1 MTRRAVVAGLIST
14 FGLLALSGAACA
26 QDSWP
31 NKPVRIIVNLAAGS
45 GGDISGRVL
54 SDQLSK
60 TFGQPFILDFKP
72 GANGIVGTEAAA
84 KSPNDGYTLL
94 YTYTAAHVVNPAL
107 YPKLSYDPVKDFT
120 PVAQIGAGGNLLLVS
135 PKLPVNNLSEFIAYV
150 KSKPADELSY
160 GSWGSGSGGHLSME
174 ALKQQTGLQIKHIPY
189 KSSSTIL
196 VDLMSGVIDV
206 AFSSVPA
213 GLPLVQSGKLKAI
226 AVSGP
231 YRVPVLPDVK
241 TMSEQD
247 VKFDV
252 ASYYALFAPAGTP
265 KAIVD
270 RLNKEINRIL
280 QDPQTV
286 DKFIS
291 LGFSKLPIK
300 TPEEFGQTVKDDLVT
315 WGDIVRNGNITID

>member
-160 GSWGSGSGGHLSME
+160 GSWGSGSGGGGGGSTLARSDLDLS
-174 ALKQQTGLQIKHIPY
+174 PW
-189 KSSSTIL
+189 
-196 VDLMSGVIDV
+196 
-206 AFSSVPA
+206 
-213 GLPLVQSGKLKAI
+213 GLPPPPAR
-226 AVSGP
+226 P
-231 YRVPVLPDVK
+231 PRDLPARRSDEVD
-241 TMSEQD
+241 E
-247 VKFDV
+247 
-252 ASYYALFAPAGTP
+252 LAP
-265 KAIVD
+265 
-270 RLNKEINRIL
+270 
-280 QDPQTV
+280 
-286 DKFIS
+286 S
-291 LGFSKLPIK
+291 LG
-300 TPEEFGQTVKDDLVT
+300 
-315 WGDIVRNGNITID
+315 R